1 MRTQKLNAAS
11 TTSDVKQS
19 FIAAQRSLSV
29 KEIPTQ
35 SSTPANLSTLNV
47 NKDLK
52 QSFSESGISKEIG
65 QRPKTSVP
73 KSA

>member
-35 SSTPANLSTLNV
+35 SSTPSTLNV